1 MKPPDIRYEE
11 REKRDGSVA
20 LCHPE
25 TGEEFGRVAAKN
37 NGWWVWVPTP
47 GVGLLLWPE
56 LFPTRHAARM
66 FILERHRPEAS

>member
-25 TGEEFGRVAAKN
+25 TGEELGRFLQTATGWVAYLN
-37 NGWWVWVPTP
+37 NEVDT
-47 GVGLLLWPE
+47 
-56 LFPTRHAARM
+56 FPTRHAARM